1 MGLRAMLATGEP
13 LLQSDRWHFEQ
24 FQRPTAA
31 QQQSSLAAVIGGA
44 QCEGAQQVPEIVT
57 EEDVVERPVADR
69 KRRLRVGRLL
79 EAGGLSESAVG
90 KEVVAEEGEPV
101 SKRVKISREL
111 RGDAPE
117 RRGREEVLRAFEG
130 REWSAER
137 LAEKTMALL
146 MRMLVA
152 PAWQERHG
160 AVVALQLLL
169 RLLPK
174 DAKEPAVKPLVVATC
189 AVLTLDRF
197 GDFASD
203 AVVGPVTEPC
213 AQLFARCCQVLP
225 GGMALGLALMKELL
239 EAGEK
244 GIEASGEDAD
254 VQDFWDI
261 NPWNARFS
269 AVLGLKYLLALRLA
283 SVAEDAVKSD
293 DIVLEIVSI
302 AARKMWTEESEDVS
316 AVMMEMLST
325 ALAYS
330 GSESGWLAAFIA
342 HPTQPQPKEP
352 SYLIGFCRRCWKKL
366 ADLVPHG
373 VGLCPYLQL
382 LHHVTRTTKEMCPPQ
397 RMKEAIT
404 PFVDVLLGLV
414 AQGSSNKETLNLVL
428 LVVSCLGQEK
438 LKLWTRALF
447 ACQLPL
453 HPSNELSEVCRSI
466 WRAIGLSLQEDTSTL
481 VELLGASIHQKD
493 EGAGTSYNTC
503 AVLAILFMST
513 TQLDPFLK
521 LVVELFNND
530 AKDVDQR
537 WRILF
542 LLLLYAE
549 WSTTTLPPEFLHQ
562 LKPTTYTDLA
572 CLSPKT
578 QLALKTTLSNLEALF
593 STAALPEHLL
603 ATFKQE
609 QQRVGILNSARN
621 LTNKT
626 AADWIQYLPPPT
638 TPAATQAWNKQAA
651 EGTEQLTRVVEEATA
666 ELSFLTCRELASLA
680 MLQLY
685 AALTLPDRLNPVL
698 NPILTMAVEAQS
710 FGQASHL
717 CRFAANAID
726 RVLFLCSPQKAK
738 VVEKAIAQKLCTVG
752 FSSPRY
758 DVQGLIRELVA
769 LKQDGLFEALPSLWS
784 HLCDVFRPIVHEEVT
799 EAWVIDNVLSYE
811 LALLSD
817 TLNPSLV
824 GRAIGILHAL
834 LHPSSARVPEDSYRL
849 LPSVFAWFNVACCS
863 NLPLVNQ
870 SLREALEAVMLLAVE
885 REQFFQLA
893 WLCIHRVVVKM
904 LQTPFLVAG
913 RETNVEEADE
923 ASHRAIDMLG
933 QVVQL
938 QQRHVL
944 ANLSSLVPA
953 VLKLMNDSSKSTTLT
968 SAASRLF
975 SQVIARVSVEVFE
988 NPQSASVSPGIVEC
1002 VRREGD
1008 AFLNGLLQGVDKKQ
1022 QQQTLERV
1030 QSKLRQGLELREYQ
1044 VEAIVWL
1051 AFMAKYG
1058 LSCALCDDLGLGKT
1072 LMTLAACSLLQPS
1085 VVSIVVCPT
1094 SLVGHWAEEVDSHFI
1109 PSTFYT
1115 VTYAGSIADRAQK
1128 LQSLRNQAASRHIL
1142 LLVSYTVLRRD
1153 VDKIEAALE
1162 GVDRGYVVLDEAHMI
1177 KNRAS
1182 ASAKACKR
1190 IGKQAPLRVALTGT
1204 PMHNDVLDLWSI
1216 FDFLLPGYLGS
1227 VSDFEADVAKG
1238 VRRGQNALGS
1248 DAPDVDSFLL
1258 RNAAMAKLSRLHAKL
1273 LPFTMRRLKEDVL
1286 SDLPP
1291 KIVQDMFVELSPLQQ
1306 ELVQS
1311 VTQSC
1316 RAGCDEKSVIGNVFK
1331 LLMICTHP
1339 LLYLRK
1345 LNTSKDRLAAIQV
1358 ARWMS
1363 AAKDQGISASCK
1375 FEAAQQL
1382 FQDIGLG
1389 RSHPSQGES
1398 SPFGLAESVQR
1409 KALVFVQYSATLDI
1423 LEEQV
1428 LKQSN
1433 IRYLRLDGSVPSHRR
1448 QAVTNQF
1455 NRSPA
1460 IDMLILTKRVGGQ
1473 GLNLTGADVVIFL
1486 EHDWNP
1492 MVDLQAMDR
1501 AHRLGQRKTVHVY
1514 RILSQG
1520 TLEGKLMNAQRYKL
1534 RVAHTVIDDE
1544 NASLEKMR
1552 TETLLELLGQ
1562 EKSAEAG
1569 SGAEDKS
1576 VRVGKLNEMLNEIG
1590 ELWEEEQYKD
1600 LSISA
1605 FLKSG

>member
-1 MGLRAMLATGEP
+1 
-13 LLQSDRWHFEQ
+13 
-24 FQRPTAA
+24 
-31 QQQSSLAAVIGGA
+31 
-44 QCEGAQQVPEIVT
+44 
-57 EEDVVERPVADR
+57 
-69 KRRLRVGRLL
+69 
-79 EAGGLSESAVG
+79 
-90 KEVVAEEGEPV
+90 
-101 SKRVKISREL
+101 
-111 RGDAPE
+111 
-117 RRGREEVLRAFEG
+117 
-130 REWSAER
+130 
-137 LAEKTMALL
+137 
-146 MRMLVA
+146 
-152 PAWQERHG
+152 
-160 AVVALQLLL
+160 
-169 RLLPK
+169 
-174 DAKEPAVKPLVVATC
+174 
-189 AVLTLDRF
+189 
-197 GDFASD
+197 
-203 AVVGPVTEPC
+203 
-213 AQLFARCCQVLP
+213 
-225 GGMALGLALMKELL
+225 
-239 EAGEK
+239 
-244 GIEASGEDAD
+244 
-254 VQDFWDI
+254 
-261 NPWNARFS
+261 
-269 AVLGLKYLLALRLA
+269 
-283 SVAEDAVKSD
+283 
-293 DIVLEIVSI
+293 
-302 AARKMWTEESEDVS
+302 
-316 AVMMEMLST
+316 
-325 ALAYS
+325 
-330 GSESGWLAAFIA
+330 
-342 HPTQPQPKEP
+342 
-352 SYLIGFCRRCWKKL
+352 
-366 ADLVPHG
+366 
-373 VGLCPYLQL
+373 
-382 LHHVTRTTKEMCPPQ
+382 
-397 RMKEAIT
+397 
-404 PFVDVLLGLV
+404 
-414 AQGSSNKETLNLVL
+414 
-428 LVVSCLGQEK
+428 
-438 LKLWTRALF
+438 
-447 ACQLPL
+447 
-453 HPSNELSEVCRSI
+453 
-466 WRAIGLSLQEDTSTL
+466 
-481 VELLGASIHQKD
+481 
-493 EGAGTSYNTC
+493 
-503 AVLAILFMST
+503 
-513 TQLDPFLK
+513 
-521 LVVELFNND
+521 
-530 AKDVDQR
+530 
-537 WRILF
+537 
-542 LLLLYAE
+542 
-549 WSTTTLPPEFLHQ
+549 
-562 LKPTTYTDLA
+562 
-572 CLSPKT
+572 
-578 QLALKTTLSNLEALF
+578 
-593 STAALPEHLL
+593 
-603 ATFKQE
+603 
-609 QQRVGILNSARN
+609 
-621 LTNKT
+621 
-626 AADWIQYLPPPT
+626 
-638 TPAATQAWNKQAA
+638 
-651 EGTEQLTRVVEEATA
+651 
-666 ELSFLTCRELASLA
+666 
-680 MLQLY
+680 
-685 AALTLPDRLNPVL
+685 
-698 NPILTMAVEAQS
+698 
-710 FGQASHL
+710 
-717 CRFAANAID
+717 
-726 RVLFLCSPQKAK
+726 
-738 VVEKAIAQKLCTVG
+738 
-752 FSSPRY
+752 
-758 DVQGLIRELVA
+758 
-769 LKQDGLFEALPSLWS
+769 
-784 HLCDVFRPIVHEEVT
+784 
-799 EAWVIDNVLSYE
+799 
-811 LALLSD
+811 
-817 TLNPSLV
+817 
-824 GRAIGILHAL
+824 
-834 LHPSSARVPEDSYRL
+834 
-849 LPSVFAWFNVACCS
+849 
-863 NLPLVNQ
+863 
-870 SLREALEAVMLLAVE
+870 
-885 REQFFQLA
+885 
-893 WLCIHRVVVKM
+893 
-904 LQTPFLVAG
+904 
-913 RETNVEEADE
+913 
-923 ASHRAIDMLG
+923 
-933 QVVQL
+933 
-938 QQRHVL
+938 
-944 ANLSSLVPA
+944 
-953 VLKLMNDSSKSTTLT
+953 
-968 SAASRLF
+968 
-975 SQVIARVSVEVFE
+975 
-988 NPQSASVSPGIVEC
+988 
-1002 VRREGD
+1002 
-1008 AFLNGLLQGVDKKQ
+1008 
-1022 QQQTLERV
+1022 
-1030 QSKLRQGLELREYQ
+1030 
-1044 VEAIVWL
+1044 
-1051 AFMAKYG
+1051 MAKYG

-1072 LMTLAACSLLQPS
+1072 LMTLAACSLLQPK

-1204 PMHNDVLDLWSI
+1204 PVHNDVLDLWSM

-1258 RNAAMAKLSRLHAKL
+1258 RNAAIAKLSRLHAKL

-1345 LNTSKDRLAAIQV
+1345 LNASKDRLAAIQV

-1363 AAKDQGISASCK
+1363 AAKDQSISASCK